1 MSSRDFYNGLEP
13 EVVREEKIEYYQLKK
28 QYRDEAYTMMEL
40 FPDDAEVI
48 EVNKADLA
56 RMDKELDLYNEVEVD
71 WTLIDRISYDEIGDY
86 IDRGLLP

>member
-71 WTLIDRISYDEIGDY
+71 WNLIDRISYDEIGDY

>member
-13 EVVREEKIEYYQLKK
+13 EVVRKRKIEYYQLKK

-71 WTLIDRISYDEIGDY
+71 WNLIDRISYDEIGDY